1 MSGFFCCYKPKS
13 KVRDIY
19 RETHKPSE
27 DALHD
32 ARNKVEAT
40 IGIAEGTDIE
50 LRQQGTQID
59 RIDSTV
65 DAVKTDTKIAEH
77 DLRGV
82 RSCWGYFWNKI
93 TPCCQPKHQT
103 ITSEPPTVKSNEA
116 RDALSKNDKQAI
128 DTGLDRLQELADGMG
143 REIER
148 QNGVL
153 NELDDNV
160 VDTADKIANI
170 TQKTTATRVQIGGSV

>member
-65 DAVKTDTKIAEH
+65 DAE
-77 DLRGV
+77 
-82 RSCWGYFWNKI
+82 
-93 TPCCQPKHQT
+93 
-103 ITSEPPTVKSNEA
+103 
-116 RDALSKNDKQAI
+116 
-128 DTGLDRLQELADGMG
+128 ELIN
-143 REIER
+143 R
-148 QNGVL
+148 
-153 NELDDNV
+153 
-160 VDTADKIANI
+160 ADKKMYQA
-170 TQKTTATRVQIGGSV
+170 KEHIGSYIMR